1 MTLKIVHQDIT
12 QMDVDVIVNAAN
24 SMLMMGGGV
33 CGAIFQAAGVD
44 ELKTACQPLAPIST
58 SQAVITP
65 GFNLKAKYII
75 HTVGPIY
82 KDGKSNEAKQ
92 LEMAYLNSLKLALK
106 HDCQSIAFPLIS
118 AGIYGYPYQ
127 QAKAI
132 AIKTIEAF
140 IDQHPLNVY
149 LCLYP

>member
-1 MTLKIVHQDIT
+1 MSFKMVHQDIT

-24 SMLMMGGGV
+24 SKLIMGGGV
-33 CGAIFQAAGVD
+33 CGAIFKAAGID
-44 ELKTACQPLAPIST
+44 ALSAACQPLAPIST

-65 GFNLKAKYII
+65 GFNLKARYII

-82 KDGKSNEAKQ
+82 QDGQSNEAKQ
-92 LEMAYLNSLKLALK
+92 LEMAYLNSMKLALK
-106 HDCQSIAFPLIS
+106 QECQSMAFPLIS

-127 QAKAI
+127 QAKQI

-140 IDQHPLNVY
+140 LDQHPLKVY